1 MAKVEDKNGFWFIE
15 HNPITK
21 TGVYDYL
28 GKQISPECEPNKIY
42 KVLRPKEEL
51 FKKETL
57 DSLRLIPIVNDHTMI
72 GTGFTAPEDKGID
85 GTLGDNVSH
94 DTDTIYNDLK
104 IMSNSMKEDI
114 RNGKK
119 ELSLGYFCRYDKQP
133 GTYKGQRYD
142 YIQRDIKA
150 NHLALVDKGRMG
162 ADVRVYDSK
171 QGGTFAMDSID
182 ISLDKEFNESDVN
195 RDDRGRF
202 ASKGSSFNS
211 TEKYGQAKH
220 KEYESELN
228 KLKNTEGVETK
239 EIFQSGEKATAFY
252 KDGKHIAT
260 ANHTKREIYRDK
272 EGNEEAGEGIPT
284 YKDFIENEIWETPLP
299 EGEKEQYKKFVKEL
313 APNIYKALY
322 SNNEWTGETV
332 QELYKQWKEGKWK
345 GEDRPK
351 SEAEWLSKLRL
362 EHADKISADS
372 DEDIEWITVR
382 GTHIPIKKGESK
394 EQAVK
399 NFLEGKKQSSGN
411 NEIKKHKSGLSSQK
425 VARFR
430 ELLNKKDTETIEKEF
445 GKKIWSENAIEQLK
459 SSLSLKYDKGSKDPN
474 LPDFEYLKEDNEQSG
489 SKAEPEK
496 SEWDKER
503 DKENERH
510 EKLMI
515 KLKKEIEDAT
525 DPQEKRD
532 LIEHRRGM
540 IKEHNRR
547 LDRIFE
553 DEEKSEPE
561 RKEQNPFEKTLSKT
575 GFKKDDNNYSYTKE
589 YTDGTTISVH
599 SEKNDDS
606 GKFYIADIVDK
617 NGNMSQKEYHYQGIE
632 DVFNKLNKEYE
643 KSEPEQAGKISQKE
657 KELYQNIVRKW
668 KQNKTPENEKIMTEA
683 KMHLM
688 KNRGISAHE
697 IAEMGKEVF
706 WEDKGEDSKDINTA
720 KGMKINVNGKI
731 KNIKIEMGINNN
743 EPQGCTYEILETIEK
758 GRDDDGNFIV
768 EEDDYKKLEKLEK
781 ELKKNNKFSFK
792 LNTGSLDEIYRKVKE
807 ANMEYKTIQGE
818 GKMADKKEKVAI
830 DEDKRKIIDEI
841 GGILKDAGLDD
852 ELIRTVIG
860 KAEKLAYNASEAGK
874 GTDEGE
880 EVEEVIE
887 EKEEKAGK
895 DCGKKAAKDKCGK
908 DKDEEEVEEKEDVVN
923 KVVEKKGM
931 DENDVIKVIARK
943 DRLAKAVAKVI
954 GTFDHSEMTEQ
965 QVAEYACDKL
975 DLPVKKGEEITGI
988 NCYLKSLPK
997 ERVIFSYGMDSASKE
1012 DAEFEKFQK
1021 GE

>member
-162 ADVRVYDSK
+162 ADVRVYDSQN
-171 QGGTFAMDSID
+171 QGGVFAMDSID
-182 ISLDKEFNESDVN
+182 VTFDREFNESDVN
-195 RDDRGRF
+195 RDKNGRF
-202 ASKGSSFNS
+202 ATKGSSFNS

-220 KEYESELN
+220 KDYENELN
-228 KLKNTEGVETK
+228 KLKSTEGIETK
-239 EIFQSGEKATAFY
+239 EIAQGGEKATAFY

-260 ANHTKREIYRDK
+260 ANHTKREIYRNDENPFERTLRETGFQRDDNNYSYSK
-272 EGNEEAGEGIPT
+272 E
-284 YKDFIENEIWETPLP
+284 YKDGTVVSVHSEKNDDAGKYYVAAIADDKGYREQNFYYMDIDSVFNILNEKFENKKETT
-299 EGEKEQYKKFVKEL
+299 GGDM
-313 APNIYKALY
+313 AL
-322 SNNEWTGETV
+322 
-332 QELYKQWKEGKWK
+332 
-345 GEDRPK
+345 D
-351 SEAEWLSKLRL
+351 
-362 EHADKISADS
+362 
-372 DEDIEWITVR
+372 DEDIEWITVK

-399 NFLEGKKQSSGN
+399 KFLEGKKGGESKGESESGVN
-411 NEIKKHKSGLSSQK
+411 KEKLAKIKDLLDKTGGNYEFAKTQIKSDEEADKMIGNLEQEVKKQEEKMNAPEK
-425 VARFR
+425 VLPKGF
-430 ELLNKKDTETIEKEF
+430 EK
-445 GKKIWSENAIEQLK
+445 GDIMHSKKIGKNYVYLGKNKDGLYIFADNDKFIKNDLSDDDMWLVSEK
-459 SSLSLKYDKGSKDPN
+459 
-474 LPDFEYLKEDNEQSG
+474 YLK
-489 SKAEPEK
+489 
-496 SEWDKER
+496 
-503 DKENERH
+503 
-510 EKLMI
+510 
-515 KLKKEIEDAT
+515 
-525 DPQEKRD
+525 
-532 LIEHRRGM
+532 
-540 IKEHNRR
+540 
-547 LDRIFE
+547 
-553 DEEKSEPE
+553 
-561 RKEQNPFEKTLSKT
+561 
-575 GFKKDDNNYSYTKE
+575 NNL
-589 YTDGTTISVH
+589 
-599 SEKNDDS
+599 
-606 GKFYIADIVDK
+606 AD
-617 NGNMSQKEYHYQGIE
+617 GNMTLAENRSG
-632 DVFNKLNKEYE
+632 YE
-643 KSEPEQAGKISQKE
+643 KSEPEKSESGSGSKIPDNAVYLNAKKRLDNLIKGDANKE
-657 KELYQNIVRKW
+657 KAMKELVKIKKSIPKNNYAGREEADRKIA
-668 KQNKTPENEKIMTEA
+668 KKYKLDEQDVIKMYTFAETVYGQDSTDTKEYKKTQ
-683 KMHLM
+683 
-688 KNRGISAHE
+688 
-697 IAEMGKEVF
+697 
-706 WEDKGEDSKDINTA
+706 GEDSMAENK
-720 KGMKINVNGKI
+720 
-731 KNIKIEMGINNN
+731 
-743 EPQGCTYEILETIEK
+743 QEK
-758 GRDDDGNFIV
+758 PV
-768 EEDDYKKLEKLEK
+768 L
-781 ELKKNNKFSFK
+781 
-792 LNTGSLDEIYRKVKE
+792 
-807 ANMEYKTIQGE
+807 
-818 GKMADKKEKVAI
+818 

-841 GGILKDAGLDD
+841 GGILKGKVD
-852 ELIRTVIG
+852 EELWRTVIG

-943 DRLAKAVAKVI
+943 DRLARAVAKVI